1 MDFNKEVC
9 EKCKGTKRILQADG
23 TIRPCWE
30 CLQRGD
36 MDQHSKNPK
45 DSGVKI

>member
-1 MDFNKEVC
+1 MDLQPVC
-9 EKCKGTKRILQADG
+9 PKCQGKKRIMDKDG
-23 TIRPCWE
+23 TIRPCFD
-30 CLQRGD
+30 CLNAGQ